1 MNRPTPLVSI
11 LDVIAEELADLG
23 NELDELQ
30 TTLSP
35 AMFEIAKNH
44 DYVTNV
50 QTLDLMS
57 QRLAAISGFV
67 FSLNLSIPG
76 NCLVNS
82 SSALSEVK
90 LSALAQRLMG
100 TEPVSDF
107 RETGDVDLF

>member
-1 MNRPTPLVSI
+1 MNHQTPLVSI
-11 LDVIAEELADLG
+11 LDVIAEEISDLG

-35 AMFEIAKNH
+35 AMYEIAKNH

-57 QRLAAISGFV
+57 QRLAAISAFV
-67 FSLNLSIPG
+67 FSLNLSVPET
-76 NCLVNS
+76 CLVNT

-90 LSALAQRLMG
+90 LSALAKRLMG
-100 TEPVSDF
+100 VENMPVFCDS
-107 RETGDVDLF
+107 GDVDLF